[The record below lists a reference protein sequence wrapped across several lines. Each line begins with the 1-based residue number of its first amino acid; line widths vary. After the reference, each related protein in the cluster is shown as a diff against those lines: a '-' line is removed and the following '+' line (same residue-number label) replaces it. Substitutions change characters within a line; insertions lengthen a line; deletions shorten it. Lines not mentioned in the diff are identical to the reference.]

1 MCYTN
6 FEEQKS
12 RQVEGY
18 KVVIKDN
25 EGKFYSMSTL
35 VEYQIGEIPKLMAR
49 ANISRRIDLFEKN
62 KLDFQTLVT
71 IAIPD
76 TEYLDNYLYTK
87 DYKGS
92 ALFQDLEDCEYFFTT
107 GWLNPHSDFNNLC
120 IVKITGNL
128 IGTAEYHGGEP
139 LYLID
144 EIAEIKE
151 WIE

>member
-6 FEEQKS
+6 FKEQKS
-12 RQVEGY
+12 EQVEGY

-35 VEYQIGEIPKLMAR
+35 VEYQIGEIPKLMDKADV
-49 ANISRRIDLFEKN
+49 NKRIDLFDRM
-62 KLDFQTLVT
+62 KLNYQTLVT
-71 IAIPD
+71 IATPK
-76 TEYLDNYLYTK
+76 TEHLNNHIYDK

-92 ALFQDLEDCEYFFTT
+92 ALFQDLEDCEYFFTN
-107 GWLNPHSDFNNLC
+107 GWINSHSDYDNLC

-128 IGTAEYHGGEP
+128 IGTAEYYGNEL

-144 EIAEIKE
+144 EIEEIEE